1 MSGMCIYAA
10 TTPRLSTL
18 PPRRVGTP
26 PYSAVGDRIPTEEG
40 RRSIQTGVTNAFR
53 NIDDIEAP
61 FPARPAHR
69 QTVSY

>member
-1 MSGMCIYAA
+1 MCHLRGYDAEVVHVA
-10 TTPRLSTL
+10 
-18 PPRRVGTP
+18 PRRVGTP

-53 NIDDIEAP
+53 SIDDIETP
-61 FPARPAHR
+61 FTARPAHG